1 MTEELIRNT
10 AEKLRLSWNKKKPQ
24 KFLEEWISEMGLEE
38 EQAMAQ
44 FAGMTVFYRTMDEFL
59 SALELGV
66 ESDLKRCGNKQYV
79 SEAVTLMTLHGSK
92 GLEFPAVFIY
102 GAEKG
107 SIPYESEKHPS
118 DVEEER
124 RLFYV
129 GITRAKE
136 ELLITTS
143 GEMSE
148 FLESVLNDSKEE
160 NVVLEEA
167 EKKKQNTEFHQM
179 SLFEL

>member
-1 MTEELIRNT
+1 M
-10 AEKLRLSWNKKKPQ
+10 
-24 KFLEEWISEMGLEE
+24 
-38 EQAMAQ
+38 
-44 FAGMTVFYRTMDEFL
+44 
-59 SALELGV
+59 
-66 ESDLKRCGNKQYV
+66 
-79 SEAVTLMTLHGSK
+79 
-92 GLEFPAVFIY
+92 
-102 GAEKG
+102 
-107 SIPYESEKHPS
+107 
-118 DVEEER
+118 
-124 RLFYV
+124 